1 MRQTAHKTFLDLCRA
16 FARDRSGVTAIEYA
30 IIASGLSVVIVG
42 SVNAIGGSLSGTFTS
57 TNGSLGGG

>member
-1 MRQTAHKTFLDLCRA
+1 MRQKLLKSLIATCKD
-16 FARDRSGVTAIEYA
+16 FADCRSGVTAIEYA

-42 SVNAIGGSLSGTFTS
+42 SVNAIGSSLSGTFTS